1 MKKVSVL
8 QANKKMSKIEIKDF
22 DLSHQLAEDI
32 KFLLLLAERK
42 FVHNSHLVLCNHF
55 VIFIDYDKYLYG
67 DKNQEFV
74 QKIIKESQQ
83 SSLY

>member
-1 MKKVSVL
+1 
-8 QANKKMSKIEIKDF
+8 MSKIEIKDF

-42 FVHNSHLVLCNHF
+42 FVHNSHLVSCNHF

-67 DKNQEFV
+67 DEIQEFV
-74 QKIIKESQQ
+74 QKIIKESQK
-83 SSLY
+83 SGLY

>member
-1 MKKVSVL
+1 
-8 QANKKMSKIEIKDF
+8 MSKIEIK

-74 QKIIKESQQ
+74 QKIIKESQK